1 MHPSSFTQLI
11 AAAVSLPY
19 TRNTMAKPKVVIL
32 RTAGTNCDEE
42 TAYAWQLAGAETQR
56 LHVSALIAAPQ
67 RLREFDILTL
77 PGGFSYGD
85 DISAGKILANQLIH
99 HLSNALQEFV
109 SRGRLVLG
117 ICNGFQVLVKAGLLP
132 GWPAANGQ
140 RQVVTLTQN
149 DSARFE
155 DRWIHMR
162 SDARP
167 NAFIPP
173 GTIVA
178 LPIAHGEGKL
188 VSVDAAVRERL
199 RQEGHIALTY
209 CDAQGRPGPYPV
221 NPNGSEDDAA
231 ALTDATGRIF
241 GLMPHPERY
250 VQPTQHPEWT
260 GQSTDRADGRIFFET
275 ALRSLK

>member
-1 MHPSSFTQLI
+1 
-11 AAAVSLPY
+11 
-19 TRNTMAKPKVVIL
+19 MAKPKVIIL

-42 TAYAWQLAGAETQR
+42 TAYAWQLVGAETQR

-67 RLREFDILTL
+67 RLQEFDILTL

-85 DISAGKILANQLIH
+85 DISAGKILANQLIY
-99 HLSNALQEFV
+99 HLSNSLQEFV
-109 SRGRLVLG
+109 SRGGLVLG

-132 GWPAANGQ
+132 GWPAVNGR

-155 DRWIHMR
+155 DRWIQMR
-162 SDARP
+162 SGTRP

-173 GTIVA
+173 DTIVA

-188 VSVDAAVRERL
+188 VSADSAVRERL
-199 RQEGHIALTY
+199 RQGGHIALTY
-209 CDAQGRPGPYPV
+209 CDSQGRPGPYPI

-250 VQPTQHPEWT
+250 VRPTQHPEWT
-260 GQSTDRADGRIFFET
+260 RQPADHADGRLFFET
-275 ALRSLK
+275 ALRSLR